1 MRKDIVKILPLGGQA
16 EMGKSMY
23 CIEIK
28 DKIFILDAGFR
39 FPEINKLGIDIIIP
53 SFDYLKENA
62 SRVVAIII
70 THGHDDVMGA
80 LPYLLE
86 AVNAPIYAPALT
98 ADLID
103 QMLKRHKKH
112 NNFKINYQLNRVK
125 RNDSIEIEGVPVEFF
140 PVTHSIPGSVGVALW
155 TRDGYI
161 VYCGEFIIDFGAPE
175 GFRCDIQKMMEIGKK
190 GVLALLCESSYSKN
204 SGYTSPKH
212 KLTDKIDNIFE
223 DSEGRIII
231 SSYAQNIF
239 RTKEIVELTKKYNR
253 KIVFYGR
260 DKYDST
266 NSIVR
271 IGQRLKK
278 AVINIPKE
286 IIAFST
292 DIGKKGIDDDL
303 VVLLSGTPQRIYHDI
318 NDIIDGGDEYIKLNE
333 NDTFIV
339 ASPVVPGT
347 EKIAN
352 RAINELYKTDSNIHV
367 LKNKELT
374 SMHASQEDVKVI
386 IQIFNP
392 TYFIPI
398 KGEYQHFISN
408 MEVAM
413 SMQVLQENI
422 PIIDNGEILTFKNG
436 VLEDYRDTIE
446 VEDVMIDGIGV
457 GDVGDKVIDD
467 RIQLSND
474 GVVVI
479 GVTID
484 SKKRE
489 IIANTDVQ
497 SRGFVY
503 LKDSEHIIKGV
514 IDIAE
519 KCVAQMKGD
528 YTLEAIEV
536 RQEIKDKASK
546 YITKETGK
554 RPVILPIIIEV

>member
-318 NDIIDGGDEYIKLNE
+318 NDIIDGGDEYLKLNE

-546 YITKETGK
+546 YIAKETGK

>member
-1 MRKDIVKILPLGGQA
+1 MVKIHFNILWYFVA
-16 EMGKSMY
+16 EICS
-23 CIEIK
+23 
-28 DKIFILDAGFR
+28 ILFQT
-39 FPEINKLGIDIIIP
+39 F
-53 SFDYLKENA
+53 
-62 SRVVAIII
+62 
-70 THGHDDVMGA
+70 
-80 LPYLLE
+80 
-86 AVNAPIYAPALT
+86 
-98 ADLID
+98 
-103 QMLKRHKKH
+103 
-112 NNFKINYQLNRVK
+112 
-125 RNDSIEIEGVPVEFF
+125 
-140 PVTHSIPGSVGVALW
+140 
-155 TRDGYI
+155 
-161 VYCGEFIIDFGAPE
+161 
-175 GFRCDIQKMMEIGKK
+175 
-190 GVLALLCESSYSKN
+190 
-204 SGYTSPKH
+204 
-212 KLTDKIDNIFE
+212 
-223 DSEGRIII
+223 
-231 SSYAQNIF
+231 
-239 RTKEIVELTKKYNR
+239 
-253 KIVFYGR
+253 
-260 DKYDST
+260 
-266 NSIVR
+266 
-271 IGQRLKK
+271 
-278 AVINIPKE
+278 
-286 IIAFST
+286 
-292 DIGKKGIDDDL
+292 
-303 VVLLSGTPQRIYHDI
+303 VVLCCKHL
-318 NDIIDGGDEYIKLNE
+318 
-333 NDTFIV
+333 
-339 ASPVVPGT
+339 
-347 EKIAN
+347 
-352 RAINELYKTDSNIHV
+352 
-367 LKNKELT
+367 
-374 SMHASQEDVKVI
+374 
-386 IQIFNP
+386 
-392 TYFIPI
+392 
-398 KGEYQHFISN
+398 QHFISN

>member
-39 FPEINKLGIDIIIP
+39 FPEINKLGVDIIIP
-53 SFDYLKENA
+53 SFDYLKENEE
-62 SRVVAIII
+62 RIVAIIV
-70 THGHDDVMGA
+70 THGHDDVMAA

-86 AVNAPIYAPALT
+86 SVNVPVYAPTLT

-103 QMLKRHKKH
+103 QMMKRHKKH
-112 NNFKINYQLNRVK
+112 NNLKLNYQLIKVK
-125 RNDSIEIEGVPVEFF
+125 RNDSINIAGVPVEFF

-161 VYCGEFIIDFGAPE
+161 VYSGEFIIDFGAPE

-190 GVLALLCESSYSKN
+190 GVLVLLCESSYSKN
-204 SGYTSPKH
+204 TGYTSPKH
-212 KLTDKIDNIFE
+212 KLTEKIDNIFE

-239 RTKEIVELTKKYNR
+239 RTKEIVELTKKYKR

-271 IGQRLKK
+271 IGQHLKK
-278 AVINIPKE
+278 AVIKVPKE
-286 IIAFST
+286 IIGFST
-292 DIGKKGIDDDL
+292 DIGKKGIDDNL
-303 VVLLSGTPQRIYHDI
+303 VILLSGKPQRIYHDI
-318 NDIIDGGDEYIKLNE
+318 SDIIDDGDEYLKLNE

-339 ASPVVPGT
+339 ASPVIPGT

-352 RAINELYKTDSNIHV
+352 KAINELYKTDSKIHV
-367 LKNKELT
+367 LKNKELF
-374 SMHASQEDVKVI
+374 SMHASQEDIKVI
-386 IQIFNP
+386 IQIFDP
-392 TYFIPI
+392 TYFVPI

-408 MEVAM
+408 MEVAK
-413 SMQVLQENI
+413 SMGIDAKNI
-422 PIIDNGEILTFKNG
+422 PLIDNGEFLSFKNG
-436 VLEDYRDTIE
+436 KLEDYRDTIE

-474 GVVVI
+474 GVVII

-484 SKKRE
+484 SNSRE

-503 LKDSEHIIKGV
+503 LRDSEHIIKG
-514 IDIAE
+514 IADIAE
-519 KCVAQMKGD
+519 KCVEQMKND
-528 YTLEAIEV
+528 PNLEAIEV
-536 RQEIKDKASK
+536 RQEIKEKSNK
-546 YITKETGK
+546 FIVKETGK
-554 RPVILPIIIEV
+554 KPVVLPIIIEI

>member
-292 DIGKKGIDDDL
+292 DIGKKGINDDL

-318 NDIIDGGDEYIKLNE
+318 NDIIDGGDEYLKLNE

-503 LKDSEHIIKGV
+503 LKDSEHIIKGI

>member
-39 FPEINKLGIDIIIP
+39 FPEINKLGVDIIIP

-62 SRVVAIII
+62 KRVVAIII

-86 AVNAPIYAPALT
+86 TVNAPIYAPALT

-103 QMLKRHKKH
+103 QMLKRHRKH

-125 RNDSIEIEGVPVEFF
+125 RNDSIEIEGVPAEFF

-204 SGYTSPKH
+204 PGYTSPKH

-239 RTKEIVELTKKYNR
+239 RTKEIIELTKKYNR

-286 IIAFST
+286 IVAFST
-292 DIGKKGIDDDL
+292 DIGKKKIDDNL

-318 NDIIDGGDEYIKLNE
+318 NDIIDGGDEYLKLNE

-352 RAINELYKTDSNIHV
+352 RAINELYKTDSNIYV

-413 SMQVLQENI
+413 SMHVLQENI
-422 PIIDNGEILTFKNG
+422 PIIDNGEILTLKNG

-474 GVVVI
+474 GVVII

-503 LKDSEHIIKGV
+503 LKDSEHIIKGI